1 MTRQEKK
8 FVAELQEKLSDL
20 MIEKSNLEQDNALLR
35 ERLTEIE
42 KEYNDIKAIVHVE
55 LLEDDIK
62 KIILKNYARNKSSLS
77 IYRDVGKIYGVSIE
91 EIEEIVKNIDKLDSE
106 LIEYYKKE
114 VEYFREND
122 LIKFLSEQDI
132 LKDSIDFTLSIL
144 DNQIMEFSKQKIL
157 DKNDWKI
164 YSDLLSRKKD
174 FLNMRLKTVDTYKEG
189 TSLINSNKE
198 NSNNISVQI
207 KKQVNNVMN
216 INTFKELGV
225 KTSVVEID
233 EEVKKWE

>member
-1 MTRQEKK
+1 MTRQEEKY
-8 FVAELQEKLSDL
+8 VTELQEKLSDL
-20 MIEKSNLEQDNALLR
+20 MVEKSNLEQDNALLR

-42 KEYNDIKAIVHVE
+42 KEYNETKAVVKVE
-55 LLEDDIK
+55 LLDEDIK

-114 VEYFREND
+114 VEYFRGND
-122 LIKFLSEQDI
+122 LVKFLSEQDI
-132 LKDSIDFTLSIL
+132 LKDSIDFTLSII
-144 DNQIMEFSKQKIL
+144 DNQILEFSKQKIM
-157 DKNDWKI
+157 DKDDWKI
-164 YSDLLSRKKD
+164 YNDLMARKKD

-189 TSLINSNKE
+189 TSLTNNNKE
-198 NSNNISVQI
+198 NSNNISVEI

-216 INTFKELGV
+216 INTFKDMGV
-225 KTSVVEID
+225 KTSVIEVD

>member
-1 MTRQEKK
+1 
-8 FVAELQEKLSDL
+8 

-42 KEYNDIKAIVHVE
+42 KEYNETKAVVKVE
-55 LLEDDIK
+55 LLDDDIK

-77 IYRDVGKIYGVSIE
+77 IYRDVGKIYGVSVE
-91 EIEEIVKNIDKLDSE
+91 EIEEIVKNIDKLDIE

-132 LKDSIDFTLSIL
+132 LKDSIDFTLSTL

-157 DKNDWKI
+157 DKDDWKI

-189 TSLINSNKE
+189 TSLTNNNKE
-198 NSNNISVQI
+198 NSNNISVEI

-216 INTFKELGV
+216 INTFKDLGV
-225 KTSVVEID
+225 KTSVIEID

>member
-1 MTRQEKK
+1 MTRQEEKY
-8 FVAELQEKLSDL
+8 VTELQEKLSDL

-42 KEYNDIKAIVHVE
+42 KEYNETKAVVKVE
-55 LLEDDIK
+55 LLDEDIK

-114 VEYFREND
+114 VEYFRGND
-122 LIKFLSEQDI
+122 LVKFLSEQDI
-132 LKDSIDFTLSIL
+132 LKDSIDFTLSII
-144 DNQIMEFSKQKIL
+144 DNQILEFSKQKIM
-157 DKNDWKI
+157 DKDDWKI
-164 YSDLLSRKKD
+164 YNDLMARKKD

-189 TSLINSNKE
+189 TSLINNNKE
-198 NSNNISVQI
+198 NSNNISVEI

-216 INTFKELGV
+216 INTFKDMGV
-225 KTSVVEID
+225 KTSVIEID

>member
-1 MTRQEKK
+1 MTKQEEK
-8 FVAELQEKLSDL
+8 FVMELQEKLSDL

-42 KEYNDIKAIVHVE
+42 KEYNETKAVVKVE
-55 LLEDDIK
+55 LLDDDIK

-77 IYRDVGKIYGVSIE
+77 IYRDVGKIYGVSVE
-91 EIEEIVKNIDKLDSE
+91 EIEEIVKNIDKLDIE

-132 LKDSIDFTLSIL
+132 LKDSIDFTLSTL

-157 DKNDWKI
+157 DKDDWKI

-189 TSLINSNKE
+189 TSLINNNKE
-198 NSNNISVQI
+198 NSNNISVEI

-216 INTFKELGV
+216 INTFKDMGV
-225 KTSVVEID
+225 KTSVIEID

>member
-1 MTRQEKK
+1 MTRQEEKY
-8 FVAELQEKLSDL
+8 VTELQEKLSDL
-20 MIEKSNLEQDNALLR
+20 MVEKSNLEQDNVLLR

-42 KEYNDIKAIVHVE
+42 KEYNETKAVVKVE
-55 LLEDDIK
+55 LLDEDIK

-114 VEYFREND
+114 VEYFRGND
-122 LIKFLSEQDI
+122 LVKFLSEQDI
-132 LKDSIDFTLSIL
+132 LKDSIDFTLSII
-144 DNQIMEFSKQKIL
+144 DNQILEFSKQKIM
-157 DKNDWKI
+157 DKDDWKI
-164 YSDLLSRKKD
+164 YNDLMARKKD

-189 TSLINSNKE
+189 TSLTNNNKE
-198 NSNNISVQI
+198 NSNNISIEI

-216 INTFKELGV
+216 INTFKDMGV
-225 KTSVVEID
+225 KTSVIEID

>member
-1 MTRQEKK
+1 MTRQEEKY
-8 FVAELQEKLSDL
+8 VTELQEKLSDL
-20 MIEKSNLEQDNALLR
+20 MVEKSNLEQDNTLLR

-42 KEYNDIKAIVHVE
+42 KEYNETKAVVKVE
-55 LLEDDIK
+55 LLDEDIK

-114 VEYFREND
+114 VEYFRGND
-122 LIKFLSEQDI
+122 LVKFLSEQDI
-132 LKDSIDFTLSIL
+132 LKDSIDFTLSII
-144 DNQIMEFSKQKIL
+144 DNQILEFSKQKIM
-157 DKNDWKI
+157 DKDDWKI
-164 YSDLLSRKKD
+164 YNDLMARKKD

-189 TSLINSNKE
+189 TLLISNNKE
-198 NSNNISVQI
+198 NSNNISVEI

-216 INTFKELGV
+216 INTFKDMGV
-225 KTSVVEID
+225 KTSVIEID

>member
-1 MTRQEKK
+1 MTRQEEKY
-8 FVAELQEKLSDL
+8 VIELQEKLSDL
-20 MIEKSNLEQDNALLR
+20 MVEKSNLEQDNALLR

-42 KEYNDIKAIVHVE
+42 KEYNETKAVVKVE
-55 LLEDDIK
+55 LLDEDIK

-114 VEYFREND
+114 VEYFRGND
-122 LIKFLSEQDI
+122 LVKFLSEQDI
-132 LKDSIDFTLSIL
+132 LKDSIDFTLSII
-144 DNQIMEFSKQKIL
+144 DNQILEFSKQKIM
-157 DKNDWKI
+157 DKDDWKI
-164 YSDLLSRKKD
+164 YNDLMARKKD

-189 TSLINSNKE
+189 TSLINNNKE
-198 NSNNISVQI
+198 NSNNISVEI

-216 INTFKELGV
+216 INTFKDMGV
-225 KTSVVEID
+225 KTSVIEVD

>member
-1 MTRQEKK
+1 MNRQEEK
-8 FVAELQEKLSDL
+8 FVMELQEKLSDL

-42 KEYNDIKAIVHVE
+42 KEYKDTKAIVKVE

-77 IYRDVGKIYGVSIE
+77 IYRDVGKVYGVSIE

-106 LIEYYKKE
+106 LIEYYKTE

-132 LKDSIDFTLSIL
+132 LKDSIDFTLSTL
-144 DNQIMEFSKQKIL
+144 DNQIMEFSKQKIF
-157 DKNDWKI
+157 DKDDWKI

-189 TSLINSNKE
+189 TSLSNNNKE
-198 NSNNISVQI
+198 NSNNISVEI

-216 INTFKELGV
+216 INTYKDLGV

-233 EEVKKWE
+233 EEVKKWD

>member
-1 MTRQEKK
+1 MTKQEEK
-8 FVAELQEKLSDL
+8 FVMELQEKLSDL

-42 KEYNDIKAIVHVE
+42 KEYNETKAVVKVE
-55 LLEDDIK
+55 LLDDDIK

-77 IYRDVGKIYGVSIE
+77 IYRDVGKIYGVSVE
-91 EIEEIVKNIDKLDSE
+91 EIEEIVKNIDKLDIE

-132 LKDSIDFTLSIL
+132 LKDSIDFTLSTL

-157 DKNDWKI
+157 DKDDWKI

-189 TSLINSNKE
+189 TSLTNNNKE
-198 NSNNISVQI
+198 NSNNISVEI

-216 INTFKELGV
+216 INTFKYLGV
-225 KTSVVEID
+225 KTSVIEID

>member
-1 MTRQEKK
+1 MTKQEEKY
-8 FVAELQEKLSDL
+8 VTELQEKLSDL
-20 MIEKSNLEQDNALLR
+20 MVEKSNLEQDNALLR

-42 KEYNDIKAIVHVE
+42 KEYNETKAVVKVE
-55 LLEDDIK
+55 LLDEDIK

-114 VEYFREND
+114 VEYFRKND
-122 LIKFLSEQDI
+122 LVKFLSEQDI
-132 LKDSIDFTLSIL
+132 LKDSIDFTLSII
-144 DNQIMEFSKQKIL
+144 DNQILEFSKQKIM
-157 DKNDWKI
+157 DKDDWKI
-164 YSDLLSRKKD
+164 YNDLMARKKD

-189 TSLINSNKE
+189 TSLINNNKE
-198 NSNNISVQI
+198 NSNNISVEI

-216 INTFKELGV
+216 INTFKNMGV
-225 KTSVVEID
+225 KTSVIEID

>member
-1 MTRQEKK
+1 MTKQEEK
-8 FVAELQEKLSDL
+8 FVMELQEKLSDL

-42 KEYNDIKAIVHVE
+42 KEYNETKAVVKVE
-55 LLEDDIK
+55 LLDDDIK

-77 IYRDVGKIYGVSIE
+77 IYRDVGKIYGVSVE
-91 EIEEIVKNIDKLDSE
+91 EIEEIVKNIDKLDIE

-132 LKDSIDFTLSIL
+132 LKDSIDFTLSTL

-157 DKNDWKI
+157 DKDDWKI

-189 TSLINSNKE
+189 TSLANNNKE
-198 NSNNISVQI
+198 NSNNISVEI

-216 INTFKELGV
+216 INTYKDLGV
-225 KTSVVEID
+225 KTSVIEID

>member
-1 MTRQEKK
+1 MTRQEEK
-8 FVAELQEKLSDL
+8 FVTGLQEKLSDL

-77 IYRDVGKIYGVSIE
+77 IYRDVGKVYGVSIE

-122 LIKFLSEQDI
+122 LVKFLSEQDI
-132 LKDSIDFTLSIL
+132 LKDSIDFTLSTL

>member
-1 MTRQEKK
+1 MTRQEEKY
-8 FVAELQEKLSDL
+8 VTELQEKLSDL
-20 MIEKSNLEQDNALLR
+20 MVEKSNLEQDNALLR

-42 KEYNDIKAIVHVE
+42 KEYNETKAVVKVE
-55 LLEDDIK
+55 LLDEDIK

-122 LIKFLSEQDI
+122 LVKFLSEQDI
-132 LKDSIDFTLSIL
+132 LKDSIDFTLSII
-144 DNQIMEFSKQKIL
+144 DNQILEFSKQKIM
-157 DKNDWKI
+157 DKDDWKI
-164 YSDLLSRKKD
+164 YNDLMARKKD

-189 TSLINSNKE
+189 TSLINNNKE
-198 NSNNISVQI
+198 NSNNISVEI

-216 INTFKELGV
+216 INTFKDMGV
-225 KTSVVEID
+225 KTSVIEID

>member
-1 MTRQEKK
+1 MTRQEEKY
-8 FVAELQEKLSDL
+8 VTELQEKLSDL
-20 MIEKSNLEQDNALLR
+20 MVEKSNLEQDNALLR

-42 KEYNDIKAIVHVE
+42 KEYKDTKAIVKVE
-55 LLEDDIK
+55 LLDEDIK

-114 VEYFREND
+114 VEYFRGND
-122 LIKFLSEQDI
+122 LVKFLSEQDI
-132 LKDSIDFTLSIL
+132 LKDSIDFTLSII
-144 DNQIMEFSKQKIL
+144 DNQILEFSKQKIM
-157 DKNDWKI
+157 DKDDWKI
-164 YSDLLSRKKD
+164 YNDLMARKKD

-189 TSLINSNKE
+189 TSLINNNKE
-198 NSNNISVQI
+198 NSNNISVEI

-216 INTFKELGV
+216 INTFKDMGV
-225 KTSVVEID
+225 KTSVIEID

>member
-1 MTRQEKK
+1 MTRQEEKY
-8 FVAELQEKLSDL
+8 VTELQEKLSDL
-20 MIEKSNLEQDNALLR
+20 MVEKSNLEQDNALLR

-42 KEYNDIKAIVHVE
+42 KEYNETKAVVKVE
-55 LLEDDIK
+55 LLDEDIK

-114 VEYFREND
+114 VEYFRGND
-122 LIKFLSEQDI
+122 LVKFLSEQDI
-132 LKDSIDFTLSIL
+132 LKDSIDFTLSII
-144 DNQIMEFSKQKIL
+144 DNQILEFSKQKIM
-157 DKNDWKI
+157 DKDDWKI
-164 YSDLLSRKKD
+164 YNDLMARKKD

-189 TSLINSNKE
+189 TSLINNNKE
-198 NSNNISVQI
+198 NSDNISVEI

-216 INTFKELGV
+216 INTFKDMGV
-225 KTSVVEID
+225 KTSVIEID

>member
-1 MTRQEKK
+1 MTRQEEKY
-8 FVAELQEKLSDL
+8 VTELQEKLSDL
-20 MIEKSNLEQDNALLR
+20 MVEKSNLEQDNALLR

-42 KEYNDIKAIVHVE
+42 KEYNETKAVVKVE
-55 LLEDDIK
+55 LLDEDIK

-106 LIEYYKKE
+106 LIKYYKKE
-114 VEYFREND
+114 VEYFRKND
-122 LIKFLSEQDI
+122 LVKFLSEQDI
-132 LKDSIDFTLSIL
+132 LKDSIDFTLSII
-144 DNQIMEFSKQKIL
+144 DNQILEFSKQKIM
-157 DKNDWKI
+157 DKDDWKI
-164 YSDLLSRKKD
+164 YNDLMARKKD

-189 TSLINSNKE
+189 TSLINNNKE
-198 NSNNISVQI
+198 NSNNISVEI

-216 INTFKELGV
+216 INTFKDMGV
-225 KTSVVEID
+225 KTSVIEID

>member
-1 MTRQEKK
+1 MTRQEEK
-8 FVAELQEKLSDL
+8 FITELQEKLSDL
-20 MIEKSNLEQDNALLR
+20 MIEKSKLEQDNALLR

-42 KEYNDIKAIVHVE
+42 KEYNDTKAIVHVE

-157 DKNDWKI
+157 NKNDWKI

-216 INTFKELGV
+216 INTFKELGI

>member
-1 MTRQEKK
+1 MTRQEEKY
-8 FVAELQEKLSDL
+8 VIELQEKLSDL
-20 MIEKSNLEQDNALLR
+20 MVEKSNLEQDNALLR

-42 KEYNDIKAIVHVE
+42 KEYNETKAVVKVE
-55 LLEDDIK
+55 LLDEDIK

-114 VEYFREND
+114 VEYFRGND
-122 LIKFLSEQDI
+122 LVKFLSEQDI
-132 LKDSIDFTLSIL
+132 LKDSIDFTLSII
-144 DNQIMEFSKQKIL
+144 DNQILEFSKQKIM
-157 DKNDWKI
+157 DKDDWKI
-164 YSDLLSRKKD
+164 YNDLMARKKD

-189 TSLINSNKE
+189 TSLINNNKE
-198 NSNNISVQI
+198 NSNNISVEI

-216 INTFKELGV
+216 INTFKDMGV
-225 KTSVVEID
+225 KTSVIEID

>member
-1 MTRQEKK
+1 MTRQEEKY
-8 FVAELQEKLSDL
+8 VIELQEKLSDL
-20 MIEKSNLEQDNALLR
+20 MVEKSNLEQDNALLR

-42 KEYNDIKAIVHVE
+42 KEYNETKAVVKVE
-55 LLEDDIK
+55 LLDEDIK

-114 VEYFREND
+114 VEYFRGND
-122 LIKFLSEQDI
+122 LVKFLSEQDI
-132 LKDSIDFTLSIL
+132 LKDSIDFTLSII
-144 DNQIMEFSKQKIL
+144 DNQILEFSKQKIM
-157 DKNDWKI
+157 DKDDWKR
-164 YSDLLSRKKD
+164 YNDLMARKKD

-189 TSLINSNKE
+189 TSLINNNKE
-198 NSNNISVQI
+198 NSNNISVEI

-216 INTFKELGV
+216 INTFKDMGV
-225 KTSVVEID
+225 KTSVIEID

>member
-1 MTRQEKK
+1 MTRQEEKY
-8 FVAELQEKLSDL
+8 VTELQEKLSDL
-20 MIEKSNLEQDNALLR
+20 MVEKSNLEQDNALLR

-42 KEYNDIKAIVHVE
+42 KEYNETKAVVKVE
-55 LLEDDIK
+55 LLDEDIK

-114 VEYFREND
+114 VEYFRGND
-122 LIKFLSEQDI
+122 LVKFLSEQDI
-132 LKDSIDFTLSIL
+132 LKDSIDFTLSII
-144 DNQIMEFSKQKIL
+144 DNQILEFSKQKIM
-157 DKNDWKI
+157 DKDDWKI
-164 YSDLLSRKKD
+164 YNDLMARKKD

-189 TSLINSNKE
+189 TSLINNNKE
-198 NSNNISVQI
+198 NSNNISVEI

-216 INTFKELGV
+216 INTFKDMGV
-225 KTSVVEID
+225 KTSVIEID

>member
-1 MTRQEKK
+1 MTRQEEKY
-8 FVAELQEKLSDL
+8 VTELQEKLSDL
-20 MIEKSNLEQDNALLR
+20 MVEKSNLEQDNALLR

-42 KEYNDIKAIVHVE
+42 KEYNETKAVVKVE
-55 LLEDDIK
+55 LLDEDIK

-114 VEYFREND
+114 VEYFRGND
-122 LIKFLSEQDI
+122 LVKFLSEQDI
-132 LKDSIDFTLSIL
+132 LKDSIDFTLSII
-144 DNQIMEFSKQKIL
+144 DNQILEFSKQKIM
-157 DKNDWKI
+157 DKDDWKI
-164 YSDLLSRKKD
+164 YNDLMARKKD

-189 TSLINSNKE
+189 TSLNNSNKE
-198 NSNNISVQI
+198 NSNNISVEI

-216 INTFKELGV
+216 INTFKDMGV
-225 KTSVVEID
+225 KTSIIEVD

>member
-1 MTRQEKK
+1 MTRQEEK
-8 FVAELQEKLSDL
+8 FVSELQEKLSDL
-20 MIEKSNLEQDNALLR
+20 MIEKSNLEQDNVLLR
-35 ERLTEIE
+35 DRVVELE
-42 KEYNDIKAIVHVE
+42 KEIKETKTVVNIE

-62 KIILKNYARNKSSLS
+62 KIVLKNYARNKSSLS
-77 IYRDVGKIYGVSIE
+77 IYRDVGKIYGLSIE
-91 EIEEIVKNIDKLDSE
+91 EIEEIVKNIDKLDSD

-122 LIKFLSEQDI
+122 LVKFLSEQDI
-132 LKDSIDFTLSIL
+132 LKDSIDFTLSTL
-144 DNQIMEFSKQKIL
+144 DNQIMEFSKQKVL
-157 DKNDWKI
+157 DKDDWKI

-189 TSLINSNKE
+189 TSLVQNNKE
-198 NSNNISVQI
+198 NSNNISVEI

-216 INTFKELGV
+216 INTYKELGV

-233 EEVKKWE
+233 EEVSKWE

>member
-1 MTRQEKK
+1 MTRQEEKY
-8 FVAELQEKLSDL
+8 VTELQEKLSDL
-20 MIEKSNLEQDNALLR
+20 MVEKSNLEQDNALLR

-42 KEYNDIKAIVHVE
+42 KEYNETKAVVKVE
-55 LLEDDIK
+55 LLDEDIK

-106 LIEYYKKE
+106 IIEYYKKE
-114 VEYFREND
+114 VEYFRGND
-122 LIKFLSEQDI
+122 LVKFLSEQDI
-132 LKDSIDFTLSIL
+132 LKDSIDFTLSII
-144 DNQIMEFSKQKIL
+144 DNQILEFSKQKIM
-157 DKNDWKI
+157 DKDDWKI
-164 YSDLLSRKKD
+164 YNDLMARKKD

-189 TSLINSNKE
+189 TSLINNNKE
-198 NSNNISVQI
+198 NSNNISVEI

-216 INTFKELGV
+216 INTFKDMGV
-225 KTSVVEID
+225 KTSVIEID

>member
-1 MTRQEKK
+1 MTKQEEK
-8 FVAELQEKLSDL
+8 FVMELQEKLSDL

-42 KEYNDIKAIVHVE
+42 KEYNETKAVVKVE
-55 LLEDDIK
+55 LLDDDIK

-114 VEYFREND
+114 VEYFRGND
-122 LIKFLSEQDI
+122 LVKFLSEQDI
-132 LKDSIDFTLSIL
+132 LKDSIDFTLSII
-144 DNQIMEFSKQKIL
+144 DNQILEFSKQKIM
-157 DKNDWKI
+157 DKDDWKI
-164 YSDLLSRKKD
+164 YNDLMARKKD

-189 TSLINSNKE
+189 TSLTNNNKE
-198 NSNNISVQI
+198 NSNNISVEI

-216 INTFKELGV
+216 INTFKDMGV
-225 KTSVVEID
+225 KTSVIEID

>member
-1 MTRQEKK
+1 MTRKEEKY
-8 FVAELQEKLSDL
+8 VTELQEKLSDL
-20 MIEKSNLEQDNALLR
+20 MVEKSNLEQDNALLR

-42 KEYNDIKAIVHVE
+42 KEYNETKAVVKVE
-55 LLEDDIK
+55 LLDEDIK

-114 VEYFREND
+114 VEYFRGND
-122 LIKFLSEQDI
+122 LVKFLSEQDI
-132 LKDSIDFTLSIL
+132 LKDSIDFTLSII
-144 DNQIMEFSKQKIL
+144 DNQILEFSKQKIM
-157 DKNDWKI
+157 DKDDWKI
-164 YSDLLSRKKD
+164 YNDLMARKKD

-189 TSLINSNKE
+189 TSLINNNKE
-198 NSNNISVQI
+198 NSNNISVEI

-216 INTFKELGV
+216 INTFKDMGV
-225 KTSVVEID
+225 KTSVIEID

>member
-1 MTRQEKK
+1 MTKQEEK
-8 FVAELQEKLSDL
+8 FVMELQEKLSDL

-42 KEYNDIKAIVHVE
+42 KEYNETKAVVKVE
-55 LLEDDIK
+55 LLDDDIK

-77 IYRDVGKIYGVSIE
+77 IYRDVGKIYGVSVE
-91 EIEEIVKNIDKLDSE
+91 EIEEIVKNIDKLDIE

-132 LKDSIDFTLSIL
+132 LKDSIDFTLSTL

-157 DKNDWKI
+157 DKDDWKI

-189 TSLINSNKE
+189 TSLTNNNKE
-198 NSNNISVQI
+198 NSNNISVEI

-216 INTFKELGV
+216 INTFKDLGV
-225 KTSVVEID
+225 KTSVIEID

>member
-1 MTRQEKK
+1 MKNG
-8 FVAELQEKLSDL
+8 
-20 MIEKSNLEQDNALLR
+20 NLHSAKEHKED
-35 ERLTEIE
+35 EFYTELTEIE
-42 KEYNDIKAIVHVE
+42 KEYNETKAVVKVE
-55 LLEDDIK
+55 LLDEDIK

-114 VEYFREND
+114 VEYFRGND
-122 LIKFLSEQDI
+122 LVKFLSEQDI
-132 LKDSIDFTLSIL
+132 LKDSIDFTLSII
-144 DNQIMEFSKQKIL
+144 DNQILEFSKQKIM
-157 DKNDWKI
+157 DKDDWKI
-164 YSDLLSRKKD
+164 YNDLMARKKD

-189 TSLINSNKE
+189 TSLTNNNKE
-198 NSNNISVQI
+198 NSNNISVEI

-216 INTFKELGV
+216 INTFKDMGV
-225 KTSVVEID
+225 KTSVIEVD

>member
-1 MTRQEKK
+1 M
-8 FVAELQEKLSDL
+8 ELQEKLSDL

-42 KEYNDIKAIVHVE
+42 KEYNETKAVVKVE
-55 LLEDDIK
+55 LLDDDIK

-77 IYRDVGKIYGVSIE
+77 IYRDVGKIYGVSVE
-91 EIEEIVKNIDKLDSE
+91 EIEEIVKNIDKLDIE

-132 LKDSIDFTLSIL
+132 LKDSIDFTLSTL

-157 DKNDWKI
+157 DKDDWKI

-189 TSLINSNKE
+189 TSLTNNNKE
-198 NSNNISVQI
+198 NSNNISVEI

-216 INTFKELGV
+216 INTFKDLGV
-225 KTSVVEID
+225 KTSVIEID

>member
-8 FVAELQEKLSDL
+8 YVTELQEKLSDL
-20 MIEKSNLEQDNALLR
+20 MVEKSNLEQDNALLR

-42 KEYNDIKAIVHVE
+42 KEYNETKAVVKVE
-55 LLEDDIK
+55 LLDEDIK

-114 VEYFREND
+114 VEYFRGND
-122 LIKFLSEQDI
+122 LVKFLSEQDI
-132 LKDSIDFTLSIL
+132 LKDSIDFTLSII
-144 DNQIMEFSKQKIL
+144 DNQILEFSKQKIM
-157 DKNDWKI
+157 DKDDWKI
-164 YSDLLSRKKD
+164 YNDLMARKKD

-189 TSLINSNKE
+189 TSLTNNNKE
-198 NSNNISVQI
+198 NSNNISVEI

-216 INTFKELGV
+216 INTFKDMGV
-225 KTSVVEID
+225 KTSVIEID

>member
-1 MTRQEKK
+1 MTRQEEKY
-8 FVAELQEKLSDL
+8 VTELQEKLSDL
-20 MIEKSNLEQDNALLR
+20 MVEKSNLEQNNALLR

-42 KEYNDIKAIVHVE
+42 KEYNETKAVVKVE
-55 LLEDDIK
+55 LLDEDIK

-114 VEYFREND
+114 VEYFRGND
-122 LIKFLSEQDI
+122 LVKFLSEQDI
-132 LKDSIDFTLSIL
+132 LKDSIDFTLSII
-144 DNQIMEFSKQKIL
+144 DNQILEFSKQKIM
-157 DKNDWKI
+157 DKDDWKI
-164 YSDLLSRKKD
+164 YNDLMARKKD

-189 TSLINSNKE
+189 TSLINNNKE
-198 NSNNISVQI
+198 NSNNISVEI

-216 INTFKELGV
+216 INTFKDMGV
-225 KTSVVEID
+225 KTSVIEID

>member
-122 LIKFLSEQDI
+122 LVKFLSEQDI
-132 LKDSIDFTLSIL
+132 LKDSIDFTLSTL

-157 DKNDWKI
+157 DKDDWKI

-216 INTFKELGV
+216 INTFKELGI

>member
-1 MTRQEKK
+1 MTRQEEKY
-8 FVAELQEKLSDL
+8 VTELQEKLSDL
-20 MIEKSNLEQDNALLR
+20 MVEKSNLEQDNALLR

-42 KEYNDIKAIVHVE
+42 KEYKDTKAIVKVE
-55 LLEDDIK
+55 LLDEDIK

-114 VEYFREND
+114 VEYFRGND
-122 LIKFLSEQDI
+122 LVKFLSEQDI
-132 LKDSIDFTLSIL
+132 LKDSIDFTLSII
-144 DNQIMEFSKQKIL
+144 DNQILEFSKQKIM
-157 DKNDWKI
+157 DKDDWKI
-164 YSDLLSRKKD
+164 YNDLMARKKD

-189 TSLINSNKE
+189 TSLISNNKE
-198 NSNNISVQI
+198 NSNNISVEI

-216 INTFKELGV
+216 INTFKDMGV
-225 KTSVVEID
+225 KTSVIEID

>member
-1 MTRQEKK
+1 MTRQEEKY
-8 FVAELQEKLSDL
+8 VTELQEKLSDL
-20 MIEKSNLEQDNALLR
+20 MVEKSNLEQDNALLR

-42 KEYNDIKAIVHVE
+42 KEYNETKAVVKVE
-55 LLEDDIK
+55 LLDEDIK

-114 VEYFREND
+114 VEYFRGND
-122 LIKFLSEQDI
+122 LVKFLSEQDI
-132 LKDSIDFTLSIL
+132 LKDSIDFTLSII
-144 DNQIMEFSKQKIL
+144 DNQILEFSKQKIM
-157 DKNDWKI
+157 DKDDWKI
-164 YSDLLSRKKD
+164 YNDLMARKKD

-189 TSLINSNKE
+189 TSLTNNNKE
-198 NSNNISVQI
+198 NSNNISVEI

-216 INTFKELGV
+216 INTFKDMGV
-225 KTSVVEID
+225 KTSVIEID

>member
-1 MTRQEKK
+1 MTRQEEKY
-8 FVAELQEKLSDL
+8 VTELQEKLSDL
-20 MIEKSNLEQDNALLR
+20 MVEKSNLEQDNALLR

-42 KEYNDIKAIVHVE
+42 KEYNETKAVVKVE
-55 LLEDDIK
+55 LLDEDIK

-114 VEYFREND
+114 VEYFRGND

-132 LKDSIDFTLSIL
+132 LKDSIDFTLSII
-144 DNQIMEFSKQKIL
+144 DNQILEFSKQKIM
-157 DKNDWKI
+157 DKDDWKI
-164 YSDLLSRKKD
+164 YNDLMARKKD

-189 TSLINSNKE
+189 TSLISNNKE
-198 NSNNISVQI
+198 NSNNISVEI

-216 INTFKELGV
+216 INTFKDMGV
-225 KTSVVEID
+225 KTSVIEID